1 MVPNPKIS
9 RSSHRFPNLCK
20 KKMRV
25 SFSTYRSLEPYIR
38 FYERVGLGLSSIHQC
53 TVLLVPWVRQRGLA
67 LAMGKES
74 SFLTV
79 WAYKVILTAVGGII
93 EPISSKFHCSKRTR
107 NTATPAREQ
116 YGDGDI
122 YLSWLEKDMVI
133 CESGLLALNKCF
145 SVSSDIL
152 IFIGARDE
160 KIRFFMYSWVH
171 DSIFGSSL

>member
-20 KKMRV
+20 KKLRV

-38 FYERVGLGLSSIHQC
+38 FYARVGLGLSSIHQC
-53 TVLLVPWVRQRGLA
+53 TVLLVPWVRQRALA
-67 LAMGKES
+67 LATGKES

-79 WAYKVILTAVGGII
+79 WAYKVIFTAVGGI

-122 YLSWLEKDMVI
+122 SLSWLEKDTVI

-145 SVSSDIL
+145 SVSSDLHRGKGREDTILYVLLSTWQYLL
-152 IFIGARDE
+152 IF
-160 KIRFFMYSWVH
+160 W
-171 DSIFGSSL
+171 SSL